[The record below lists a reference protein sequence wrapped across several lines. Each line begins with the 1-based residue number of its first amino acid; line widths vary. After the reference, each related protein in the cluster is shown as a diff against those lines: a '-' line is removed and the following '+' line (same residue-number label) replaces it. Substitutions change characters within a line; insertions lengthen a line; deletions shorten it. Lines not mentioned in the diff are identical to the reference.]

1 MNFHV
6 LRFSGKSKKDL
17 FQEVSMLLAVG
28 YKKKKNIYIYI
39 LARDFEWK
47 STLETD
53 FSASKS
59 VFAFHFL
66 LQICISKFL
75 TRIYQ
80 SKAPRTLEPFSQY
93 SQLFWTLLNR
103 NMIIFIQSTILRLFD
118 YLLRPSSTASFFK
131 IGSSMS
137 SLRVAVLSEGREGY
151 GYTQANPCL
160 HFLGNFL
167 SDNNT

>member
-1 MNFHV
+1 MDFHV
-6 LRFSGKSKKDL
+6 LRFSGKSKK
-17 FQEVSMLLAVG
+17 ENE
-28 YKKKKNIYIYI
+28 KKYTYISSGFLMEI
-39 LARDFEWK
+39 HLGDRF
-47 STLETD
+47 
-53 FSASKS
+53 FS
-59 VFAFHFL
+59 VE
-66 LQICISKFL
+66 ICFCFSFFTANLYFKIL

-103 NMIIFIQSTILRLFD
+103 NMIIFIQPTTLRLFD

-137 SLRVAVLSEGREGY
+137 SRVAVLGEGRGGY

>member
-1 MNFHV
+1 MDFHV
-6 LRFSGKSKKDL
+6 LRFSGKSKK
-17 FQEVSMLLAVG
+17 ENE
-28 YKKKKNIYIYI
+28 KKYIYI
-39 LARDFEWK
+39 SSGFLMEIHLGDRF
-47 STLETD
+47 
-53 FSASKS
+53 FSVEIRFCFSFFTANLYFK
-59 VFAFHFL
+59 
-66 LQICISKFL
+66 IL

-103 NMIIFIQSTILRLFD
+103 NMIIFIQPTTLRLFD

-137 SLRVAVLSEGREGY
+137 SLRVAVLGGGRGGY

>member
-1 MNFHV
+1 MDFHV
-6 LRFSGKSKKDL
+6 LRFSGKSKK
-17 FQEVSMLLAVG
+17 ENE
-28 YKKKKNIYIYI
+28 KKYIYI
-39 LARDFEWK
+39 SSGFLMEIHLGDRF
-47 STLETD
+47 
-53 FSASKS
+53 FSVEIRFCFS
-59 VFAFHFL
+59 FL
-66 LQICISKFL
+66 TANLYFKIL

-103 NMIIFIQSTILRLFD
+103 NMIIFIQSTTLRLFD

-131 IGSSMS
+131 IGSSIS
-137 SLRVAVLSEGREGY
+137 SLRVAVLGEGRGGY

-167 SDNNT
+167 TDNNT

>member
-1 MNFHV
+1 MDFHV
-6 LRFSGKSKKDL
+6 LRFSGKSKK
-17 FQEVSMLLAVG
+17 ENE
-28 YKKKKNIYIYI
+28 KKYIYI
-39 LARDFEWK
+39 SSGFLMEIHLGDRF
-47 STLETD
+47 
-53 FSASKS
+53 FSVEIRFYFSFFTANLYFK
-59 VFAFHFL
+59 
-66 LQICISKFL
+66 IL

-103 NMIIFIQSTILRLFD
+103 NMIIFIQSTTLRLFD

-137 SLRVAVLSEGREGY
+137 SLRVAVLSEGRGGY